1 MLLLNETCPFF
12 SFNSVFFFRSFVRRV
27 FAVIK
32 LILIMLKEIFVF
44 IRKKHDETKLNKIKE
59 NKKRIKIEKQKGN
72 MYLIL

>member
-1 MLLLNETCPFF
+1 
-12 SFNSVFFFRSFVRRV
+12 
-27 FAVIK
+27 
-32 LILIMLKEIFVF
+32 MLKEIFVF